1 LRLRLRLCTA
11 IGHDASEVTTATLRL
26 RFGLCAAIGH
36 NASEVTAAALR
47 LRLGQRDSG
56 DIRDEKG
63 EENGDEDLYVL
74 VGMGE

>member
-1 LRLRLRLCTA
+1 LRLRLRLCAA
-11 IGHDASEVTTATLRL
+11 IGHDASE
-26 RFGLCAAIGH
+26 I
-36 NASEVTAAALR
+36 TAAALR

-56 DIRDEKG
+56 DRRDEKG